1 MYNIN
6 NVNYMAG
13 KYYLNSRALVQRFKV
28 RFQAW
33 SDAGVIDY
41 DETCFMHLTPGV
53 VHKFP
58 RAFGA

>member
-1 MYNIN
+1 
-6 NVNYMAG
+6 MAG
-13 KYYLNSRALVQRFKV
+13 KYYFNSRALVQRFQF

-53 VHKFP
+53 VHTFL